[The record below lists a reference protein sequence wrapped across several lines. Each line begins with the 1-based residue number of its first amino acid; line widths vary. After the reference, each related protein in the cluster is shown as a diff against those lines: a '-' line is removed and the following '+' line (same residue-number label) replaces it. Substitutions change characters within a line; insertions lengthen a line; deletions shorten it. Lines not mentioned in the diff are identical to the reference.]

1 MSVTEIAAQ
10 AAPVV
15 ALLAAAT
22 AWRYRACALAT
33 LLAAVTALLAGALI
47 YDPRL
52 GWAAPVVLLAGAGA
66 GLAQRARTAST
77 VNRWGTRARNK
88 SGVASTLDVLRVGS
102 AWAMRRKATVVRP
115 SLGELSRWRRALLRT
130 TEVAVPLARVGR
142 QRVWASVEDV
152 ILTFGSTR
160 SGKSVWL
167 TGRIIDAPGATV
179 VTSTRTDLH
188 DVSAGLRTKRGPV
201 YLFNTPGLADMQSTI
216 SFDPLTGCREPVAA
230 AERATDLLAASSH
243 GDDGDRAFWTAQAQ
257 RVLAALMH
265 AAALGGLSMHTV
277 LEWVSDPAS
286 AQREVTSLLR
296 RSPEPAF
303 VEAATQFLVMAR
315 DNPRTGTSITST
327 IMPALSWLTSPA
339 ACAAATGAHPFD
351 VGELLR
357 SRATVYLLAEPAE
370 TDVLA
375 APLITALT
383 GYIAREARRIAARQ
397 PGGRLDPPLTLALD
411 EARLISPVPLPS
423 WTSDMGGR
431 GITIIAAFQ
440 SRAQVIDRW
449 GATGAASIL
458 SNAGSVIAFGGG
470 KDHDELQHWS
480 ALAGER
486 DETVETRDDSG
497 RVTSRSTR
505 KTPVISAAQLGNLPA
520 WRVVIYRRGMLP
532 VIGRVSRTWKRRD
545 VRAQARVDKR
555 AERTLR
561 AAADNAAPED
571 AAFGPGDTAPTEP
584 PTAPTAPG
592 RAGDRAPGWETD
604 REGTTR
610 EVGHDGR

>member
-1 MSVTEIAAQ
+1 MSVAEIATQ
-10 AAPVV
+10 AAPAV
-15 ALLAAAT
+15 ALLAAVI
-22 AWRYRACALAT
+22 AWQYRARALAV
-33 LLAAVTALLAGALI
+33 LLGAVTVLLAGGLL

-52 GWAAPVVLLAGAGA
+52 RWAALAVLLAGAGA
-66 GLAQRARTAST
+66 GLARRGRTAALVTRWGARTRT
-77 VNRWGTRARNK
+77 K
-88 SGVASTLDVLRVGS
+88 SGVASTVDLLRVGS
-102 AWAMRRKATVVRP
+102 AWAMRRKALVVRP
-115 SLGELSRWRRALLRT
+115 SLAELPRWRRVLLPT
-130 TEVAVPLARVGR
+130 TEIAVPLARVGR
-142 QRVWASVEDV
+142 LRVWASIEDV

-167 TGRIIDAPGATV
+167 AGRIIDAPGAIL

-188 DVSAGLRTKRGPV
+188 DVTAGLRAKRGPV
-201 YLFNTPGLADMQSTI
+201 YRFNTAGMGGAAMASTV

-230 AERATDLLAASSH
+230 AERAADLLAATAH
-243 GDDGDRAFWTAQAQ
+243 GHDGDRAFWTAQAQ

-265 AAALGGLSMHTV
+265 AAALGGLSMQTV
-277 LEWVSDPAS
+277 LEWVSDPAE

-303 VEAATQFLVMAR
+303 VEAATQFLTMAR

-327 IMPALSWLTSPA
+327 IMPSLNWLTSPA

-351 VGELLR
+351 VAELLR
-357 SRATVYLLAEPAE
+357 TRATVYLLAEPAE
-370 TDVLA
+370 TDALA

-383 GYIAREARRIAARQ
+383 GYVAREARRVAARQ

-431 GITIIAAFQ
+431 SITIIAAFQ

-449 GATGAASIL
+449 GATGAATIL
-458 SNAGSVIAFGGG
+458 SNAGSVMAFGGG
-470 KDHDELQHWS
+470 KDHEELAHWS

-486 DETVETRDDSG
+486 DEVVETRDKSG
-497 RVTSRSTR
+497 QVTSRTTR

-520 WRVVIYRRGMLP
+520 WRVVVYRRGMLP

-545 VRAQARVDKR
+545 VRAQARIDRRAKRVVDAT
-555 AERTLR
+555 AEAGAEQSG
-561 AAADNAAPED
+561 AAHPGLGERPATQSPTQSPTVGAARW
-571 AAFGPGDTAPTEP
+571 ATNGAGDTQ
-584 PTAPTAPG
+584 
-592 RAGDRAPGWETD
+592 
-604 REGTTR
+604 
-610 EVGHDGR
+610 EVRDGR